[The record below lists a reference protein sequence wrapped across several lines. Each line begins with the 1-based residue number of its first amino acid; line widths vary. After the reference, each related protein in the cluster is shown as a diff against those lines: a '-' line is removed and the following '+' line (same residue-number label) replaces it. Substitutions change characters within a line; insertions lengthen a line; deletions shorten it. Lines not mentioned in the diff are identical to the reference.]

1 MTNPSFFSFTLKP
14 EYVSI
19 LTKELNSTGKELDF
33 CGQKAQALNI
43 INTDVSNATN
53 GLIDKLLEKIDDGT
67 VLVLVNAIYFKGLWE
82 KPFSKDETNKA
93 GEFRTSSGAVIQT
106 PLMFKRKK
114 FPYFFDEHSKTKA
127 VQLNYQKE
135 GNIAMVLILP
145 GEGVPV
151 SSFLKGELSSEKL
164 HHILEH
170 LSVRPQVS
178 LTLPRFKLS
187 ATHQLIEPLKKLGVT
202 DVFDPSKANL
212 SHISSSGPL
221 VVSEVIQ
228 KAVIAVDEEGTE
240 AAAAT
245 AVRVMYCMAAL
256 PPRDEEVAFTADR
269 PFIFALVT
277 QDTPKQVLF
286 IGVVEDPSK
295 RSFNILMS

>member
-33 CGQKAQALNI
+33 YGQKAQALNI

-67 VLVLVNAIYFKGLWE
+67 VLVLVSAIYFKGLWE

-93 GEFRTSSGAVIQT
+93 GEFRTSSGTVIKT

-256 PPRDEEVAFTADR
+256 PHRDEEVAFTADS

-295 RSFNILMS
+295 